1 MAELSLA
8 QLAVTPPV
16 WLCSREAVPG
26 NPQPGGT
33 VLHRVRG
40 AQQLDCFGVFWN
52 VNPSPPAGYG
62 AISTTGGTVFDR
74 TVLTF
79 TQVHVDSSGGIMFA
93 QALETDKAQ
102 GYFMFGEY
110 PLYGLALDCAPGVT
124 VDLFW
129 LVVFT

>member
-1 MAELSLA
+1 
-8 QLAVTPPV
+8 
-16 WLCSREAVPG
+16 
-26 NPQPGGT
+26 
-33 VLHRVRG
+33 VLHRIRG

-62 AISTTGGTVFDR
+62 SISTAGGTIFDR
-74 TVLTF
+74 TVVTF
-79 TQVHVDSSGGIMFA
+79 TQVHVDSGAGIMFA
-93 QALETDKAQ
+93 EPLETNKAQ

-110 PLYGLALDCAPGVT
+110 PLYGLSIDCAPGVT